1 MTTLQGLSVVITG
14 ASSGIGAAIG
24 LDLGRRGASLT
35 LGARREDR
43 LQSLAAEI
51 RQAGGQARLRTT
63 DVTRREDV
71 HALVEEAISG
81 FGRVD
86 VLINNAGLMPLSMIE
101 KLHVE
106 EWERMVDV
114 NLKGVL
120 YGVAAA
126 VPAMLKQGSGHIINV
141 SSVAGHV
148 VFPGA
153 AVYSA
158 TKFAVRALSE
168 GLRRELAGRVRV
180 TNVSPGA
187 VSTELTN
194 TITDESAREMIKPA
208 VARAIDP
215 QAIADAVR
223 YAIEQPADVSVNE
236 IIVRP
241 TAQEL

>member
-24 LDLGRRGASLT
+24 RDLGKYGAFLT

-43 LQSLAAEI
+43 LQSLAGEI
-51 RQAGGQARLRTT
+51 RQAGGQARHRIT

-86 VLINNAGLMPLSMIE
+86 VLINNAGLMPLSMVE
-101 KLHVE
+101 NLHVE

-126 VPAMLKQGSGHIINV
+126 VPPMLKQGSGHIINV

-168 GLRRELAGRVRV
+168 GLRRELAGRIRV

-187 VSTELTN
+187 VATELAD
-194 TITDESAREMIKPA
+194 TITDEGVRQAIKP
-208 VARAIDP
+208 VVDIAIGS

-223 YAIEQPADVSVNE
+223 YAIEQPADVSINE